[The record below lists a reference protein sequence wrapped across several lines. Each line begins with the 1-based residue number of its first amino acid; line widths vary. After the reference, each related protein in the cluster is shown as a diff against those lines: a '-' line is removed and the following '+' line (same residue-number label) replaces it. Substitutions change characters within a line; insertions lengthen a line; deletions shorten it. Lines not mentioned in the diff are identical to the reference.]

1 MIQYLKKRCQEESNT
16 HLKKLNHFWKYEF
29 FYLYLY
35 VKGKVLLSWL
45 LIGVIFRFINFF
57 LCSAN
62 KPQELAIVMVL
73 NVLSSFKIEKK
84 GLLIEWNNK
93 WQYAYIIYSTQ
104 SLAFRSDMTKTE
116 IYLLKKSLF
125 FLNMTSKY
133 NIPTFYQAFVM
144 CSFLNIT
151 LFTNQILIKKG
162 FNIFFF

>member
-1 MIQYLKKRCQEESNT
+1 MSFLKYFILKNERKQHVWFTVVLQLTLPPAFFLYIDDLVVSQWYSILKKRCQEESNT

-62 KPQELAIVMVL
+62 KPQELAIVMVF
-73 NVLSSFKIEKK
+73 NVLSSFKIKK
-84 GLLIEWNNK
+84 EGLLIEWNNK

-116 IYLLKKSLF
+116 IYL
-125 FLNMTSKY
+125 
-133 NIPTFYQAFVM
+133 
-144 CSFLNIT
+144 
-151 LFTNQILIKKG
+151 
-162 FNIFFF
+162 